1 MAILITILMVGVMLS
16 IAFALTAIFLPKI
29 RVASDTKNS
38 VTALYAAESSLEW
51 CLYKN
56 KVSPSPVPAL
66 IMWTTGVSSISSECT
81 ATKAKAIGTYK
92 GVTRAFELTF

>member
-56 KVSPSPVPAL
+56 KVSPTTILSL
-66 IMWTTGVSSISSECT
+66 IMENGSSTSLSECT
-81 ATKAKAIGTYK
+81 ATLAKAIGTYK